1 MTLSQIAIS
10 PVFPLWLISLFLFL
24 GLGAAIYQYWLLRKR
39 LGSPRAAV
47 LSLLRLGALFL
58 IISFALNFSLW
69 VRKEQ
74 KVTQSLAILLD
85 TSQSMNLPRAAG
97 RDSRLDEA
105 KGILLDGPMPL
116 LKSLAGRF
124 NVKLFGLGESLR
136 SLETEDLGNLKAGGK
151 EGDLTEAI
159 DKLADKHSMVVLLS
173 DGNLKWKSDFSK
185 RLPVVA
191 VPMGDPKGY
200 QDILIKA
207 IQAPAMAFRG
217 REVVMDVTVKG
228 YGYKG
233 LTLPVHL
240 KEGRKLITA
249 KNISFNENAAEV
261 TIPLSFTPE
270 ELGSHHLSIGVSP
283 QFGES
288 LTSNNTVSFSLKVM
302 KDKIRILM
310 ISGCPSLSYR
320 FMRMAF
326 KNDPS
331 IDLLSFVILRTP
343 SDIINVPLQEQSL
356 IPLPIETLFA
366 KELKNFDLLIF
377 DNLPSHLYLKPT
389 YFESVREFVRGGGS
403 FAMIGGPFFS
413 DEGGYIG
420 SAIEEILPVRL
431 SEKEDYRR
439 GSSWRVRLSRA
450 GKDHPITRFSSDE
463 EYNINLWKEM
473 PPLDGINV
481 MVTKNSGATLLESED
496 RTLQPIL
503 AVGQYGSGRV
513 MVLATDYSWKWYM
526 GMVAKGKD
534 NWPYLTLMERMVR
547 WLTKDPSLDSIQ
559 ITLPE
564 KRGWVGQEMEIRFK
578 VREENIL
585 SSRKRVISMS
595 VFDPRGLKIKAQVKT
610 AGQGSDYLGSF
621 LPEKE
626 GTYTLKIETP
636 TSQLEE
642 HLIIPS
648 PLEGLDARPHPEGLK
663 MISADT
669 GGRFLSSEDDLLKE
683 IETYAKKTE
692 SCFIELKSSPLWE
705 RPYSFI
711 FVLVLLTTEWYLRKR
726 WGLV

>member
-1 MTLSQIAIS
+1 MTLNQIAIS
-10 PVFPLWLISLFLFL
+10 PVFPLWLIFLLLSL
-24 GLGAAIYQYWLLRKR
+24 GLGAAIFQYWLLRKR

-69 VRKEQ
+69 VRNER
-74 KVTQSLAILLD
+74 KVTQSLAIFLD
-85 TSQSMNLPRAAG
+85 TSQSMSLPGAARKG
-97 RDSRLDEA
+97 SRLDEA
-105 KGILLDGPMPL
+105 KGVLLDGPTPL
-116 LKSLAGRF
+116 LESLTERF
-124 NVKLFGLGESLR
+124 NVNLFGLGESLR

-159 DKLADKHSMVVLLS
+159 DKLTDKHSMVVLLS
-173 DGNLKWKSDFSK
+173 DGNLKWKRDFSR

-217 REVVMDVTVKG
+217 REVVIDVTAKG

-249 KNISFNENAAEV
+249 KNISFKENPAEV

-270 ELGSHHLSIGVSP
+270 ELGSHHLSIGVST

-320 FMRMAF
+320 FMRMVF

-331 IDLLSFVILRTP
+331 IDLLSFVVLRTP

-356 IPLPIETLFA
+356 IPLPIETLFT

-377 DNLPSHLYLKPT
+377 DNLPSHLYLKPI
-389 YFESVREFVRGGGS
+389 YFESVKEFVRGGGS

-413 DEGGYIG
+413 DEGRYTG
-420 SAIEEILPVRL
+420 SPIEEILPVRL
-431 SEKEDYRR
+431 IEKEDYRR
-439 GSSWRVRLSRA
+439 DSSWRVRLSRA
-450 GKDHPITRFSSDE
+450 GKAHPVTRFSQDE
-463 EYNINLWKEM
+463 AYNINLWKEM

-481 MVTKNSGATLLESED
+481 MVTKNSGETLLESED
-496 RTLQPIL
+496 GTLQPIL
-503 AVGQYGSGRV
+503 TVGHYGSGRV

-534 NWPYLTLMERMVR
+534 NWPYLKLIERMVR

-564 KRGWVGQEMEIRFK
+564 KGRRAGQEMEIRFK
-578 VREENIL
+578 VREEGFL
-585 SSRKRVISMS
+585 SGRKGVVSLS
-595 VFDPRGLKIKAQVKT
+595 VLNPQGFKIKSQVKT
-610 AGQGSDYLGSF
+610 AGQGNDYLGSF
-621 LPEKE
+621 LPEKG

-642 HLIIPS
+642 HLIIAGPS
-648 PLEGLDARPHPEGLK
+648 EGLDARPHPERLK
-663 MISADT
+663 MISAET
-669 GGRFLSSEDDLLKE
+669 GGRFLSSEDELLKE
-683 IETYAKKTE
+683 IETVAEKTE
-692 SCFIELKSSPLWE
+692 SRFVELKSSPLWE
-705 RPYSFI
+705 RPYFFLFI
-711 FVLVLLTTEWYLRKR
+711 LVLLTTEWYLRRR

>member
-1 MTLSQIAIS
+1 MTLNQIAIS
-10 PVFPLWLISLFLFL
+10 PVLPLWLIFLLLSL

-69 VRKEQ
+69 VRNER

-85 TSQSMNLPRAAG
+85 TSQSMSLPGAARKG
-97 RDSRLDEA
+97 SRLDEA
-105 KGILLDGPMPL
+105 KGVLLDGPMPL
-116 LKSLAGRF
+116 LKSLAERF

-136 SLETEDLGNLKAGGK
+136 SLETEDLGKLKAGGK
-151 EGDLTEAI
+151 EGDLTEAV
-159 DKLADKHSMVVLLS
+159 DRLADTHSMVVLFS
-173 DGNLKWKSDFSK
+173 DGNLKWKSDFSR

-217 REVVMDVTVKG
+217 REVVIDVTVKG

-240 KEGRKLITA
+240 KEGKKLITA

-261 TIPLSFTPE
+261 TISLSFTPE
-270 ELGSHHLSIGVSP
+270 ALGSHHLSVGVSP
-283 QFGES
+283 QFGEG

-331 IDLLSFVILRTP
+331 VDLLSFVVLRTP
-343 SDIINVPLQEQSL
+343 SDIMNVPLQEQSL

-377 DNLPSHLYLKPT
+377 DNLPSHLYLKPI

-413 DEGGYIG
+413 DEGRYIG

-431 SEKEDYRR
+431 IEKEDYRR
-439 GSSWRVRLSRA
+439 DSSWRVRLSRS
-450 GKDHPITRFSSDE
+450 GKDHPITRFSQDE
-463 EYNINLWKEM
+463 AYNINLWEEM

-481 MVTKNSGATLLESED
+481 TVTKNSGVTLLESED
-496 RTLQPIL
+496 GTLQPIL
-503 AVGQYGSGRV
+503 TVGHYGSGRV

-534 NWPYLTLMERMVR
+534 NWPYLKLIERMVR

-559 ITLPE
+559 IILPE
-564 KRGWVGQEMEIRFK
+564 KGRWVGQEMEVRFK
-578 VREENIL
+578 VREEGFL
-585 SSRKRVISMS
+585 SGRKGVVSLS
-595 VFDPRGLKIKAQVKT
+595 VLDPQGFKIKSQVKT
-610 AGQGSDYLGSF
+610 GGQGNDYLGSF

-642 HLIIPS
+642 HLIIASPS
-648 PLEGLDARPHPEGLK
+648 EGLDARPHPERLK
-663 MISADT
+663 MISAET
-669 GGRFLSSEDDLLKE
+669 GGRFLSSEDELLKE
-683 IETYAKKTE
+683 IETYAEKTE
-692 SCFIELKSSPLWE
+692 SRFVELKSSPLWE
-705 RPYSFI
+705 KPYTFLFI
-711 FVLVLLTTEWYLRKR
+711 LVLLTAEWYLRRR

>member
-1 MTLSQIAIS
+1 MTLNQIAIS
-10 PVFPLWLISLFLFL
+10 PVLPLWLIFLLLSL
-24 GLGAAIYQYWLLRKR
+24 GLGAAIFQYWLLRKR
-39 LGSPRAAV
+39 LGSPRAVV

-69 VRKEQ
+69 VKNEQ
-74 KVTQSLAILLD
+74 KITQSLAILLD
-85 TSQSMNLPRAAG
+85 ASQSMSLPGAARKG
-97 RDSRLDEA
+97 SRLDEA
-105 KGILLDGPMPL
+105 KEVLLDGPMPL
-116 LKSLAGRF
+116 LKSLTERF

-159 DKLADKHSMVVLLS
+159 DQLAGKHSMIVLLS
-173 DGNLKWKSDFSK
+173 DGNLKWKNDFLR

-191 VPMGDPKGY
+191 VPIGTPKGY

-217 REVVMDVTVKG
+217 REVVIDVTVKG

-240 KEGRKLITA
+240 KEGRKLITV

-310 ISGCPSLSYR
+310 ISGSPSLSYR

-331 IDLLSFVILRTP
+331 IDLLSFVVLRTP

-431 SEKEDYRR
+431 SEKDDYRR
-439 GSSWRVRLSRA
+439 DSSWRIRLSRV
-450 GKDHPITRFSSDE
+450 GKDHPITRFSPDE

-481 MVTKNSGATLLESED
+481 MVAKNSGATLLESED
-496 RTLQPIL
+496 GTLRPIL
-503 AVGQYGSGRV
+503 TVGHYGSGRV

-534 NWPYLTLMERMVR
+534 NWPYLKLMERMVR
-547 WLTKDPSLDSIQ
+547 WLTRDPSLDSIQ

-564 KRGWVGQEMEIRFK
+564 KGRWVGQEMEIRLK
-578 VREENIL
+578 VREEDFL
-585 SSRKRVISMS
+585 SSRKGVVSMS
-595 VFDPRGLKIKAQVKT
+595 VFDPRGLKIKSQVKT
-610 AGQGSDYLGSF
+610 AGQGNDYLGSF

-626 GTYTLKIETP
+626 GAYTLKIETP

-642 HLIIPS
+642 HLIIASPS
-648 PLEGLDARPHPEGLK
+648 EGLDARPHPEWLK
-663 MISADT
+663 MISVDT
-669 GGRFLSSEDDLLKE
+669 GGRFLSSEEDLLRE

-692 SCFIELKSSPLWE
+692 SRFVELKSSPLWE

-711 FVLVLLTTEWYLRKR
+711 LILVLLTAEWYLRRR